1 MEFGLESGNGCMHG
15 LYVNE
20 MNGEEVILIPHAC
33 LTDENILD
41 HKTTDIFNKWDEQFN
56 KRFDWLMES
65 TRKSYLHTVD
75 GYYLKYKC
83 LRSSIGIELL
93 ENDFL
98 KIIDKFLK
106 NQKPPSNINFEI
118 YDELFICNWPTIAS
132 KIVTY
137 CITSK
142 IREVQDFKREHGIE
156 IFDREKDNIIF
167 ALYLLPLCMTV
178 IKKFPSESNT
188 ILVPKSKISQSFIL
202 FVKENEDLE
211 AKITAHED
219 YLKSI
224 NQEIPAYLIFIGS
237 YTQTSKQI
245 FMPSLKK
252 DVLEILQKDINV
264 SKETFVN
271 LDVLFKRYSCIYDKV
286 DSEKKIMNIL
296 KQKGFKEPKDY
307 LIGSKIENSLHD
319 DDFTEIPDNIP
330 LKGIRNYMHQL
341 SLDNDCLS
349 NFVQGKL
356 WKNKYAQSNQG
367 IVLPL
372 YIFYDELEVGNPL
385 GAHAGENKF
394 GAIYSSI
401 ATLSPNIASRLD
413 FFFWIDLCER

>member
-20 MNGEEVILIPHAC
+20 MNVIHSNSSEMSTCEPNVAHHSEQNSTNSNTNQPEFSNIPVYQPSFTSNTESCAQGYTFPLVQNHLYFLLNSTFAGRLILDKYRLHQIIIVAELKVIIIDHYIQNDNVTYRITNHQFLWLLEQTKQLFPTIDGEEVILIPHAC

-237 YTQTSKQI
+237 YTQTSKY
-245 FMPSLKK
+245 FLLL
-252 DVLEILQKDINV
+252 DLGRF
-264 SKETFVN
+264 FVTT
-271 LDVLFKRYSCIYDKV
+271 Y
-286 DSEKKIMNIL
+286 
-296 KQKGFKEPKDY
+296 G
-307 LIGSKIENSLHD
+307 
-319 DDFTEIPDNIP
+319 
-330 LKGIRNYMHQL
+330 
-341 SLDNDCLS
+341 
-349 NFVQGKL
+349 
-356 WKNKYAQSNQG
+356 
-367 IVLPL
+367 PL
-372 YIFYDELEVGNPL
+372 YSLS
-385 GAHAGENKF
+385 GAFA
-394 GAIYSSI
+394 
-401 ATLSPNIASRLD
+401 
-413 FFFWIDLCER
+413 